1 MIQIRRLRTTTDKT
15 LPSLGASVLPHE
27 FPHPAIV
34 ATRNVTT
41 YLSSL
46 NDVWPSL
53 EIDGFSWL
61 MILIP
66 LAFIQT
72 WGYRSSLPQKRQ
84 D

>member
-27 FPHPAIV
+27 FPHPTIV

-66 LAFIQT
+66 LGFHSNV
-72 WGYRSSLPQKRQ
+72 GLSL
-84 D
+84 